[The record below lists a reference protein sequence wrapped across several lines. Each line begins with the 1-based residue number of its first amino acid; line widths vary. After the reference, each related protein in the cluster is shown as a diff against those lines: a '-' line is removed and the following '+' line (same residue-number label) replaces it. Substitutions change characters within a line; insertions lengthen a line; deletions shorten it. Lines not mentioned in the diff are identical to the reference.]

1 MNLHCFDVALNP
13 NNYELS
19 DSVAAM
25 EGSYCILVA
34 PTTMH
39 GPNTDFEHCK
49 SKRITPSKRS

>member
-19 DSVAAM
+19 DFVAAM

-39 GPNTDFEHCK
+39 GPNTDF
-49 SKRITPSKRS
+49 